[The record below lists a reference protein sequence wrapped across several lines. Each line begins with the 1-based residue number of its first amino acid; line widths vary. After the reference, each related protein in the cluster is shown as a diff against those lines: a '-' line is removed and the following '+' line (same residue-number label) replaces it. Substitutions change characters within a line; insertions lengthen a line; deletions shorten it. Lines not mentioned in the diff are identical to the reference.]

1 MVLFPDVTFVTAR
14 GFPRNPQ
21 DECRHNALL
30 RDNSASLF

>member
-1 MVLFPDVTFVTAR
+1 MILFPDATFVTVR

-21 DECRHNALL
+21 HECWLNALL